1 MKNVFHN
8 KNFVLIFLGT
18 LVSNIGSLFY
28 SFAVSYWILDI
39 TNNNAILQGSYLG
52 ACGIT
57 YVLCSLFGGVLSDR
71 FNKAKLMYICDY
83 VKALLIAISSV
94 IILFSKD
101 NVSLNIVVL
110 FVMGIISN
118 IIAAVFSPASASIL
132 PLIVEK
138 EQLQQA
144 ISYKSVLSSLQA
156 IIGLFLAGLL
166 YSLVPMTT
174 LFFIIAICYFLSAV
188 SEMFIK
194 YEYKPSESKLTLK
207 TTLEDIKDGFTY
219 IGTKKVLATFLP
231 MIIFINFFFAPIS
244 ENFLSYFI
252 KTDIASNPNYLF
264 HSFVNLEMW
273 GAIFSVIVSIS
284 SIIFGIV
291 LSTKTVDR
299 NTGKSIKKWLFAFGV
314 LVLVL
319 AFSYMFLVDKYDM
332 LNTFLIVFMVV
343 ALLMGMM
350 LSFINIPAST
360 IIQTITEPDKLG
372 KVSSITDLVSQ
383 GLIPV
388 ATFGAGFVIS
398 YCGCSVLLIVCSV
411 GLLAVATMLLFNKS
425 MNDIEL

>member
-1 MKNVFHN
+1 MCFVAGTKIA
-8 KNFVLIFLGT
+8 NFASLKIEII
-18 LVSNIGSLFY
+18 NI
-28 SFAVSYWILDI
+28 
-39 TNNNAILQGSYLG
+39 
-52 ACGIT
+52 
-57 YVLCSLFGGVLSDR
+57 
-71 FNKAKLMYICDY
+71 
-83 VKALLIAISSV
+83 
-94 IILFSKD
+94 
-101 NVSLNIVVL
+101 
-110 FVMGIISN
+110 
-118 IIAAVFSPASASIL
+118 
-132 PLIVEK
+132 
-138 EQLQQA
+138 
-144 ISYKSVLSSLQA
+144 
-156 IIGLFLAGLL
+156 L
-166 YSLVPMTT
+166 YSL
-174 LFFIIAICYFLSAV
+174 
-188 SEMFIK
+188 
-194 YEYKPSESKLTLK
+194 YEENN
-207 TTLEDIKDGFTY
+207 I
-219 IGTKKVLATFLP
+219 
-231 MIIFINFFFAPIS
+231 IIFINFFFAPIS

-273 GAIFSVIVSIS
+273 GAIFSVLVSIS

-360 IIQTITEPDKLG
+360 IVQTITEPDKLG

-398 YCGCSVLLIVCSV
+398 YFGCSVLLIVCSV
-411 GLLAVATMLLFNKS
+411 GLLVVATMLLFNKS